1 MKISYTLHGEDS
13 VLEVRTC
20 ILRLLKHA
28 RVVEAALNAVPE
40 ATVYS
45 TGVFCLKT
53 VMTGKAARMNEA
65 RIAAR
70 AEEAR

>member
-1 MKISYTLHGEDS
+1 MKIKYTLHGEDS
-13 VLEVRTC
+13 VLEIRTC

-28 RVVEAALNAVPE
+28 RVVDAAMNAVPE

-45 TGVFCLKT
+45 SGVFCLKT
-53 VMTGKAARMNEA
+53 TIRGKAERMNEA
-65 RIAAR
+65 RMAAR